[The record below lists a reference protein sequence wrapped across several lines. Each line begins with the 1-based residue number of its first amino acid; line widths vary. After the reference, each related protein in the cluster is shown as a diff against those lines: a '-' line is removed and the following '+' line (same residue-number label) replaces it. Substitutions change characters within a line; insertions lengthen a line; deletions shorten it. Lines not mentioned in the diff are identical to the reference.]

1 MLFDN
6 FDIVNYFKDVTPY
19 VFEIP
24 HIRGRKAK
32 NTSWKAIISRGIE
45 DYKQQKQD
53 PRAFGVRPQYRPIND
68 NPIVFCYWAE
78 GYPMWE
84 IISYIHETSE
94 RNDIKPE
101 KVIFL
106 CSNLNIQKQYD
117 EWYSYPLISQ
127 TEIDFWNIIE
137 KNILLEQQ
145 LINSPKWFKSS
156 TKMPWWKAEGKINV
170 IGADFLQIYYQY
182 KAQGQKPKKY
192 NNKRSKVFLNLNGE
206 VDNRSYRVRFLD
218 KINLIKIFDE
228 GYISMMTRGVS
239 LDDDLTLDVTTMR
252 DDVNHLNKFYNDS
265 YMNVVSESIHLG
277 FQYYLEWKGYY
288 RAICTNGM
296 ADPIGYPPD
305 EPWGNDSTLQYDIIS
320 AQISEFEKTGMYK
333 TPPWVHREILEYKD
347 FRPRNKFVTE
357 KIYHPIYFGQ
367 PFMVIGSKGTL
378 KYLKNI
384 GYNTFP
390 EIFDES
396 YDDMFDLNDR
406 VDSVANE
413 LHRIIDLGE
422 DRHDLFMSVE
432 DKVIENQDKFL
443 NDNVAERLLVMEIEN
458 AI

>member
-19 VFEIP
+19 VYEIP
-24 HIRGRKAK
+24 HIRDRRKL
-32 NTSWKAIISRGIE
+32 NVTWKAIIGRGIE
-45 DYKQQKQD
+45 DYIQQKHN
-53 PRAFGVRPQYRPIND
+53 PNALGVRPAYRPTND

-84 IISYIHETSE
+84 IISYIHETSI
-94 RNDIKPE
+94 RNGIKPE

-106 CSNLNIQKQYD
+106 CSNLDIQKQYD
-117 EWYSYPLISQ
+117 EWYSYPLLSQ
-127 TEIDFWNIIE
+127 TEIDFWNILDDVSGNVGSWY
-137 KNILLEQQ
+137 K
-145 LINSPKWFKSS
+145 PS

-206 VDNRSYRVRFLD
+206 VDDRPYRVRFLD
-218 KINLIKIFDE
+218 KIEKSFDE
-228 GYISMMTRGVS
+228 GYISMISRGVS
-239 LDDDLTLDVTTMR
+239 LDDDSNTDAIIMQ
-252 DDVNHLNKFYNDS
+252 DDINHLNKFYNDS
-265 YMNVVSESIHLG
+265 YMNVVSENIHLG
-277 FQYYLEWKGYY
+277 YQYYFEWKGHY

-296 ADPIGYPPD
+296 VDTTTYTAK
-305 EPWGNDSTLQYDIIS
+305 ESWGGSKFKHDLVR
-320 AQISEFEKTGMYK
+320 AQIPEYKKTGIVTIPK
-333 TPPWVHREILEYKD
+333 WIHREILEYKD
-347 FRPRNKFVTE
+347 FRPHNKFVTE
-357 KIYHPIYFGQ
+357 KTYHPIYFGQ

-378 KYLKNI
+378 KYLKDI

-406 VDSVANE
+406 VDSVVNE
-413 LHRIIDLGE
+413 LQRIIDLGE
-422 DRHDLFMSVE
+422 DRQDLFMSVK

-443 NDNVAERLLVMEIEN
+443 NDNVAERLLVTEIEN
-458 AI
+458 VI